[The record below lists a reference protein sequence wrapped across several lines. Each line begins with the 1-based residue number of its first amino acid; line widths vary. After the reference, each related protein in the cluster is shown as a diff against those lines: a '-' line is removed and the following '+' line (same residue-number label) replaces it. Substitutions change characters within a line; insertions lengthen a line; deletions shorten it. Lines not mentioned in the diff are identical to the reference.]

1 MSKKLI
7 IGVLTIF
14 SGIVTF
20 FGILFMILSLSGSV
34 SFLKNSIT
42 IISDS
47 YQKEYDGESV
57 DKDRYTLV
65 GKLYKGDHISLEY
78 YDVSKDVGTYTIYF
92 DAKIL
97 NKRGKDVTENYSI
110 KKNYGTLVIS
120 KREITLRVKSEK
132 ENYNG
137 KELTPKEYEI
147 INDKNLATGDILEVT
162 LTGSITEIG
171 EEKASL
177 VYTIYNVSDDKKV
190 NVTSNY
196 KVLTE
201 DGTLTKESIPLT
213 IQSGSDTVV
222 YDGKYHKV
230 ETYTTPKVKVS
241 EDDPD
246 SLHTEMLMDGDH
258 IVYESKTN
266 QVFAGNYQNEF
277 DARILNKD
285 GKDVTKN
292 YAINKEYGQLT
303 ILKKE
308 ITITSGSKELTYD
321 GEAYV
326 AAEHS
331 TYQTSGALADDDL
344 LSLSFIMIATN
355 AGTYDNI
362 FYASINNKEGE
373 NVLNNY
379 DLNIIYGKIVIHPKA
394 ITVYTKSYE
403 KEYDGEA
410 LTNKEDPIIS
420 AETPLLQ
427 GDTLTAHFTKSI
439 TNAGTIENQALFSI
453 RDSANKD
460 VTRNYQI
467 TVTPG
472 TLTVN
477 KRYLKLKASS
487 LSKQYDGV
495 AVESPNWCIIAGSM
509 ANGQYLDV
517 KVFSERELVNPGSCL
532 NELSY
537 QITNKDGQVLT
548 NVLDNYEV
556 EILPG
561 ILQVYEASDKKIYLA
576 PKDTR
581 IQYVDNNTVINSTDI
596 SGVQGFEKYSALGYT
611 ITCQFTGQ
619 QQGKGQSISSI
630 IPSSIVIK
638 DSTNNVVTNQFD
650 ISLFDGLL
658 QVYEK
663 EITIETA
670 SLEVTYDGKS
680 HSNNVVTITGAD
692 GLDVVYEVTGSRKN
706 VGESTNTI
714 KIKGIYNSADT
725 SHIVNIKDEYYISF
739 VLGTIKVKQKDVK
752 VKTNNYTVSIQVEP
766 SITGEIESM
775 GELAEG
781 HTPTESIVT
790 LDYVGKISNNIT
802 ILIFDENNE
811 NVTYN
816 YNIDYEYGVLE
827 LLP

>member
-14 SGIVTF
+14 SGIIAF

-34 SFLKNSIT
+34 AFLKNSIT

-78 YDVSKDVGTYTIYF
+78 YDVAKDVGTYTIYF

-147 INDKNLATGDILEVT
+147 INDKNLATGDELEVT
-162 LTGSITEIG
+162 LTGAITEIG

-177 VYTIYNVSDDKKV
+177 IYTIYNVSDGKKV

-196 KVLTE
+196 KVTTE

-213 IQSGSDTVV
+213 ILSGSDTVV
-222 YDGKYHKV
+222 YDGKYHDID
-230 ETYTTPKVKVS
+230 TYTTPKLKTS
-241 EDDPD
+241 ENDPN
-246 SLHTEMLMDGDH
+246 SLHYEELMEGDH
-258 IVYESKTN
+258 IVYESKTS
-266 QVFAGNYQNEF
+266 QVFAGNYQNDFE
-277 DARILNKD
+277 AKILNKD

-308 ITITSGSKELTYD
+308 LTITSGSRELTYD
-321 GEAYV
+321 GEIFV

-331 TYQTSGALADDDL
+331 TYSTSGSLADDDL
-344 LSLSFIMIATN
+344 LSLSFVTIATN

-379 DLNIIYGKIVIHPKA
+379 QLNIIYGKIVIRPQA
-394 ITVYTKSYE
+394 ITIFTRSYE
-403 KEYDGEA
+403 KEYDGEP

-420 AETPLLQ
+420 AETPLISN
-427 GDTLTAHFTKSI
+427 DRIVAHFTKSI
-439 TNAGTIENQALFSI
+439 TNAGSVENQALI
-453 RDSANKD
+453 TIKDSNNKD

-467 TVTPG
+467 TVSPG

-487 LSKQYDGV
+487 YSKPYDGV
-495 AVESPNWCIIAGSM
+495 AIASPSWSLITGSM

-517 KVFSERELVNPGSCL
+517 KATPERELINPGSCL
-532 NELSY
+532 NELTY
-537 QITNKDGQVLT
+537 QVTNKDGQVLT
-548 NVLDNYEV
+548 NVLSNYEV
-556 EILPG
+556 EIVSG
-561 ILQVYEASDKKIYLA
+561 ILQVYETSDKKIYLA
-576 PKDTR
+576 PKD
-581 IQYVDNNTVINSTDI
+581 IHLQYVDNNTTILTSDI
-596 SGVQGFEKYSALGYT
+596 TGVVGFDYYSAMGYT
-611 ITCQFTGQ
+611 LTCAFIGQ
-619 QQGKGQSISSI
+619 QTGKGQSLSRIN
-630 IPSSIVIK
+630 PDSIVIK
-638 DSTNNVVTNQFD
+638 DSTNNVVTQQFD
-650 ISLFDGLL
+650 ITLFPGLL

-663 EITIETA
+663 EITIVTGSVEETYNGLDHKCSA
-670 SLEVTYDGKS
+670 
-680 HSNNVVTITGAD
+680 VTITGAD
-692 GLDVVYEVTGSRKN
+692 DLDIVYEITGCQKN
-706 VGESTNTI
+706 VGESTNNI
-714 KIKGIYNSADT
+714 KIKGIYNQTDT
-725 SHIVNIKDEYYISF
+725 SHIADIKNEYYINIT
-739 VLGTIKVKQKDVK
+739 LGTIKVTQKSI
-752 VKTNNYTVSIQVEP
+752 TVTTESLTKSIQNETELSK
-766 SITGEIESM
+766 SIETISD
-775 GELAEG
+775 LVSG
-781 HTPTESIVT
+781 HTFTQSTVT
-790 LDYVGKISNNIT
+790 LTYVGSISNNIT

-816 YNIDYEYGVLE
+816 YNINYVYGILTLE
-827 LLP
+827 P